1 MTKTISEIKECFL
14 SVLHGAGF
22 SQFDELINTATTILQ
37 IEDIISKVAE
47 SLPKNLRNEIIRKLL
62 LCLNK
67 NVPDNIG

>member
-1 MTKTISEIKECFL
+1 MVKTIKEIKECFL
-14 SVLHGAGF
+14 KVLKGAGF
-22 SQFDELINTATTILQ
+22 SQFDELIETATTIQQ

-47 SLPKNLRNEIIRKLL
+47 SLPKNLKNEIIRKLL

>member
-1 MTKTISEIKECFL
+1 MAKTISEIKECFL

-22 SQFDELINTATTILQ
+22 FQFDELINKATTNQQ
-37 IEDIISKVAE
+37 IEDIITTVAE
-47 SLPKNLRNEIIRKLL
+47 RLPKNLRNDIIRKLL